1 MNFYPIP
8 PIIQAELYVRIPDE
22 LRCHNQETEW
32 RGGFARQFQHIFLE
46 GPIVDDLGN
55 LYVVD
60 IPYGRILKIDPK
72 KTISVVAEWD
82 GEPNGLAA
90 TDDGRLVIADYKQ
103 GILSFDPSDRKIKP
117 LITRRHLERFKGP
130 NDLIVDS
137 KGSIY
142 FTDQGQTGMTDPTG
156 KVYRLLSD
164 GKLETL
170 VENGVSP
177 NGLVLSP
184 DERFLFVAMTRSN
197 QVWRLPLHSDGTT
210 TKAGVFFQS
219 FGNAGPD
226 GLAIDEEGSL
236 FICHPSLGSVF
247 VVDSNGIPKAR
258 IKIRPSLSQIA
269 WRGKFKSSTGIVE
282 AHDRSQA
289 LSDSATSNFV
299 AEKKVARA
307 GGLKQLERQ
316 LTQDVDT
323 LPADEVQ
330 SCDNANQPAADT
342 GPTVISIENS
352 TVSHGEGLGFM
363 ASLFADPDLRSN
375 NTELL
380 QLLARVP
387 SASEPI
393 LQPCGPPSE
402 EEGNALFDKYLSW
415 SHVQSP
421 FLRRDEVKSLCGRV
435 FSHESAGQPASIHD
449 LFRAFMILAIG
460 SVLPFLN
467 GTHDQH
473 PEGYYLAALQRMG
486 SDFLTRGLASIQ
498 DLLLIC
504 RFGIYHRIGT
514 SIWDV
519 VRLCGRLCIEQRL
532 HHNDNDSTNFMQVQM
547 KRRVFWQVY
556 MIDRYSSTVLGKPFS
571 IDDRDIEVGFPADAN
586 DEDIV
591 TANQIS
597 SDFEAFRSS
606 HVTLA
611 TTEMTVFFISV
622 RLRQISSRI
631 HSEFSRLACNYLQP
645 SKSHLAPGHIFQTLG
660 CLMQDLQH
668 WRDDCPVFQLPKCLY
683 ESQDWYDL
691 LLARE
696 QLYLVRRAIDLMPKR
711 GGKTPH
717 HISVL
722 CLKIAL
728 RTIWAY
734 SKLCQQRPLTTHTRS
749 YFHMMF
755 TAGLSVLFCVSTAT
769 KIEKEGLSD
778 ASAGLIQC
786 EETLK
791 NMAEKLPSAKQYVA
805 VFEALRRNT
814 TRKLE
819 KVLGTL
825 QSDVPSQ
832 GKTLDYMM
840 AGSRQ
845 SSERFSEPL
854 AASGSSILDSQCVL
868 GPSALGASLDA
879 AVQVPAFPGSI
890 PSNLSFVPPV
900 QRATMGNPTT
910 LSQGS
915 RNTDGPI
922 AAAATFSPGSDFM
935 DWALLG
941 DEALWNMESVVGE
954 YVYGD
959 PERHIGALDAFEFQ

>member
-1 MNFYPIP
+1 MNFYPVP
-8 PIIQAELYVRIPDE
+8 PIMNAELYVRIPDE
-22 LRCHNQETEW
+22 LRCIGKDTEW
-32 RGGFARQFQHIFLE
+32 RGGFARQFHHIFLE
-46 GPIVDDLGN
+46 GPVVDDIGN

-60 IPYGRILKIDPK
+60 IPYGRILKIDPEK
-72 KTISVVAEWD
+72 AVTVVAEWD

-90 TDDGRLVIADYKQ
+90 TDDGRLIVADYKQ
-103 GILSFDPSDRKIKP
+103 GILFFDPSDWKIKP

-130 NDLIVDS
+130 NDLIIDS

-156 KVYRLLSD
+156 KVYRLLLD
-164 GKLETL
+164 GKLETI

-197 QVWRLPLHSDGTT
+197 QVWRLPLHPDGTT

-226 GLAIDEEGSL
+226 GLAIDEEGNL
-236 FICHPSLGSVF
+236 FICHPSLGSIF
-247 VVDSNGIPKAR
+247 VVDSDGIPKAR
-258 IKIRPSLSQIA
+258 ILA
-269 WRGKFKSSTGIVE
+269 
-282 AHDRSQA
+282 
-289 LSDSATSNFV
+289 
-299 AEKKVARA
+299 
-307 GGLKQLERQ
+307 
-316 LTQDVDT
+316 QDLDT
-323 LPADEVQ
+323 LPVDEVH
-330 SCDNANQPAADT
+330 SCDSADQPAAET
-342 GPTVISIENS
+342 GPTVTSIDNS

-387 SASEPI
+387 SASEPVI
-393 LQPCGPPSE
+393 QPCGLPSNG
-402 EEGNALFDKYLSW
+402 EGESLFDKYLSW

-421 FLRRDEVKSLCGRV
+421 FLRRDEVKSLFCRV
-435 FSHESAGQPASIHD
+435 FSHGPADQPASNHD

-473 PEGYYLAALQRMG
+473 PEGYYLAALQRMD

-498 DLLLIC
+498 NLLLIC

-519 VRLCGRLCIEQRL
+519 IRLCGRLCIEQGL
-532 HHNDNDSTNFMQVQM
+532 HHNDHDSMNFMQVQM

-597 SDFEAFRSS
+597 SNFEAFRSS
-606 HVTLA
+606 HVALD

-622 RLRQISSRI
+622 RLRQISSKI
-631 HSEFSRLACNYLQP
+631 HSEFSRLACKYLQP
-645 SKSHLAPGHIFQTLG
+645 SRSHLAPGHIFQTLS

-668 WRDDCPVFQLPKCLY
+668 WRDNCPAFQQPKCLY

-722 CLKIAL
+722 CLRIAL

-734 SKLCQQRPLTTHTRS
+734 SKLCQQRPRTTHTRS

-769 KIEKEGLSD
+769 RIEKEGLSD

-791 NMAEKLPSAKQYVA
+791 NMAEQLPSAKQYVG
-805 VFEALRRNT
+805 VFGALRRNT
-814 TRKLE
+814 TRKLD
-819 KVLGTL
+819 KVLETL
-825 QSDVPSQ
+825 QSDVLSQ
-832 GKTLDYMM
+832 GKTLEYPR
-840 AGSRQ
+840 AGFRQ

-854 AASGSSILDSQCVL
+854 VASGSSILGSQCVL
-868 GPSALGASLDA
+868 EPSALGTNLDA
-879 AVQVPAFPGSI
+879 RVQEPNIPGSI
-890 PSNLSFVPPV
+890 PSNLSFVPAV
-900 QRATMGNPTT
+900 ERATVGNPTT
-910 LSQGS
+910 LSHGS
-915 RNTDGPI
+915 RETDGPI
-922 AAAATFSPGSDFM
+922 PATATFSPGNGFM

-941 DEALWNMESVVGE
+941 DEALWNMESALGE

>member
-1 MNFYPIP
+1 MSSAADRLPRLP
-8 PIIQAELYVRIPDE
+8 A
-22 LRCHNQETEW
+22 CHLCYQ
-32 RGGFARQFQHIFLE
+32 
-46 GPIVDDLGN
+46 
-55 LYVVD
+55 
-60 IPYGRILKIDPK
+60 K
-72 KTISVVAEWD
+72 
-82 GEPNGLAA
+82 
-90 TDDGRLVIADYKQ
+90 
-103 GILSFDPSDRKIKP
+103 KIKCDS
-117 LITRRHLERFKGP
+117 TRPTCTPCSKTGSDCVVLNSGGDRTLSRAEIDRLE
-130 NDLIVDS
+130 
-137 KGSIY
+137 
-142 FTDQGQTGMTDPTG
+142 
-156 KVYRLLSD
+156 
-164 GKLETL
+164 
-170 VENGVSP
+170 
-177 NGLVLSP
+177 
-184 DERFLFVAMTRSN
+184 
-197 QVWRLPLHSDGTT
+197 
-210 TKAGVFFQS
+210 
-219 FGNAGPD
+219 
-226 GLAIDEEGSL
+226 
-236 FICHPSLGSVF
+236 
-247 VVDSNGIPKAR
+247 
-258 IKIRPSLSQIA
+258 
-269 WRGKFKSSTGIVE
+269 
-282 AHDRSQA
+282 
-289 LSDSATSNFV
+289 
-299 AEKKVARA
+299 
-307 GGLKQLERQ
+307 QLERQ

-330 SCDNANQPAADT
+330 SCDDANQPAAET

-363 ASLFADPDLRSN
+363 ASLFADPDLRRN

-393 LQPCGPPSE
+393 LQPCGPPPD
-402 EEGNALFDKYLSW
+402 EEGKALFDKYLSW

-435 FSHESAGQPASIHD
+435 FSHESAGQPASNHD
-449 LFRAFMILAIG
+449 LFRACMILAIG

-486 SDFLTRGLASIQ
+486 PDFLTRGLASIQ

-519 VRLCGRLCIEQRL
+519 VRLCGRLCIEQGL
-532 HHNDNDSTNFMQVQM
+532 HHNDNDSMNFMQVQM

-586 DEDIV
+586 DEEIV

-597 SDFEAFRSS
+597 SNFEDFRSS
-606 HVTLA
+606 HATLD

-645 SKSHLAPGHIFQTLG
+645 SKSHLAPGHIFQTLS

-668 WRDDCPVFQLPKCLY
+668 WRDNCPAFQQPKCLY

-722 CLKIAL
+722 CLRIAL

-734 SKLCQQRPLTTHTRS
+734 SRLCQQRPLTTHTRS

-769 KIEKEGLSD
+769 KIDKEGLSD
-778 ASAGLIQC
+778 ASAGLIRC

-791 NMAEKLPSAKQYVA
+791 NMAEQLPSAKQYVA

-814 TRKLE
+814 TRKLD
-819 KVLGTL
+819 KVLENL
-825 QSDVPSQ
+825 QSDVLSQ
-832 GKTLDYMM
+832 GKTLEYTR
-840 AGSRQ
+840 AGIRQ

-854 AASGSSILDSQCVL
+854 VASGSSILGSQCVS
-868 GPSALGASLDA
+868 GPSALSTNLDTR
-879 AVQVPAFPGSI
+879 VQETNFPGSI
-890 PSNLSFVPPV
+890 PSNLSFVPAV
-900 QRATMGNPTT
+900 ERAMVGNPIT
-910 LSQGS
+910 LSHGS
-915 RNTDGPI
+915 RNTCGSIP
-922 AAAATFSPGSDFM
+922 ATATFSPGSGFM

-941 DEALWNMESVVGE
+941 DEALWNMESALGE

>member
-1 MNFYPIP
+1 MYPVFEDW
-8 PIIQAELYVRIPDE
+8 QR
-22 LRCHNQETEW
+22 LRCAQFCW
-32 RGGFARQFQHIFLE
+32 RQNTLTSLAQ
-46 GPIVDDLGN
+46 DL
-55 LYVVD
+55 
-60 IPYGRILKIDPK
+60 
-72 KTISVVAEWD
+72 
-82 GEPNGLAA
+82 
-90 TDDGRLVIADYKQ
+90 
-103 GILSFDPSDRKIKP
+103 
-117 LITRRHLERFKGP
+117 
-130 NDLIVDS
+130 
-137 KGSIY
+137 
-142 FTDQGQTGMTDPTG
+142 
-156 KVYRLLSD
+156 
-164 GKLETL
+164 
-170 VENGVSP
+170 
-177 NGLVLSP
+177 
-184 DERFLFVAMTRSN
+184 
-197 QVWRLPLHSDGTT
+197 
-210 TKAGVFFQS
+210 
-219 FGNAGPD
+219 
-226 GLAIDEEGSL
+226 
-236 FICHPSLGSVF
+236 
-247 VVDSNGIPKAR
+247 
-258 IKIRPSLSQIA
+258 
-269 WRGKFKSSTGIVE
+269 
-282 AHDRSQA
+282 
-289 LSDSATSNFV
+289 
-299 AEKKVARA
+299 
-307 GGLKQLERQ
+307 
-316 LTQDVDT
+316 DT
-323 LPADEVQ
+323 LPVDEVQ
-330 SCDNANQPAADT
+330 SCKNADQPAAET
-342 GPTVISIENS
+342 GPTVTSIENS

-387 SASEPI
+387 SASEPVI
-393 LQPCGPPSE
+393 QPCGLPSNG
-402 EEGNALFDKYLSW
+402 EGESLFDEYVSW

-421 FLRRDEVKSLCGRV
+421 FLRRDEVKSLFCRV
-435 FSHESAGQPASIHD
+435 FSRGPADQPASNHD

-467 GTHDQH
+467 GIHDQH

-486 SDFLTRGLASIQ
+486 PDFLTRGLASIQ

-519 VRLCGRLCIEQRL
+519 VRLCGRLCIEQGL
-532 HHNDNDSTNFMQVQM
+532 HHNDNDSMNFMQVQM
-547 KRRVFWQVY
+547 KRRVLWQVY

-571 IDDRDIEVGFPADAN
+571 IDDRDIEVSFPADAN

-606 HVTLA
+606 HVTLG

-645 SKSHLAPGHIFQTLG
+645 SKTHLAPGQIFTTLT
-660 CLMQDLQH
+660 CLMQELQY
-668 WRDDCPVFQLPKCLY
+668 WRDNCPVFQQPKCLY

-734 SKLCQQRPLTTHTRS
+734 SELCQQRPLTTHTRS

-755 TAGLSVLFCVSTAT
+755 TAGLSVLFCVSTST
-769 KIEKEGLSD
+769 KLEKEGLSD

-791 NMAEKLPSAKQYVA
+791 NMEEQLPSAKQYVA

-814 TRKLE
+814 TRKLD
-819 KVLGTL
+819 KVLETL
-825 QSDVPSQ
+825 QSDVLRQ
-832 GKTLDYMM
+832 GTSLDYTRN
-840 AGSRQ
+840 GFRQ
-845 SSERFSEPL
+845 STQRFSEPL
-854 AASGSSILDSQCVL
+854 AASGSSILGSQCVL
-868 GPSALGASLDA
+868 GPSALGANVNPR
-879 AVQVPAFPGSI
+879 VQEPNFPGSI
-890 PSNLSFVPPV
+890 PSNFSFLPPV
-900 QRATMGNPTT
+900 ERVTVGNPAT
-910 LSQGS
+910 LPHGS

-922 AAAATFSPGSDFM
+922 VATATFSPRSDFM
-935 DWALLG
+935 GWALLG
-941 DEALWNMESVVGE
+941 DEALWNMESALGE